1 MSTKT
6 GKLAAAG
13 LMTLLLCLS
22 QFPVPV
28 QAQGVALASG
38 AVTVVGATTLSGGAL
53 VTRAISVAGATVV
66 SGGSTLAA
74 GTVVDSVPRSICWG
88 VGRRV
93 RSGCA

>member
-28 QAQGVALASG
+28 QAQSVALASG
-38 AVTVVGATTLSGGAL
+38 AVSGGQ
-53 VTRAISVAGATVV
+53 
-66 SGGSTLAA
+66 TLAA
-74 GTVVDSVPRSICWG
+74 STAIVAATSL
-88 VGRRV
+88 RRYL
-93 RSGCA
+93 SPLIQNEQTQP